1 LGDLSYTNIM
11 NKRNRYAQSSKG
23 KWYWR
28 F

>member
-1 LGDLSYTNIM
+1 M